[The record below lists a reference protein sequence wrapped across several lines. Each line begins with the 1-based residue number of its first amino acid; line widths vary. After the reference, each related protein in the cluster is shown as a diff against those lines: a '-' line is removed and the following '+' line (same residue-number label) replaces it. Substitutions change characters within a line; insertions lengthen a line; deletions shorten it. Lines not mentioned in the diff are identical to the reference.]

1 MRSLLNKISSVV
13 VSNIVGL
20 LVSTIV
26 VLIVPKY
33 IDVTQYGYFQLYIF
47 YVGYIGFL
55 NLGWPEGIMLRY
67 GGEKYEELDKKSL
80 KTQIILFTLLSNI
93 IGFAIFSSSFFS
105 VTSAI
110 LLISLINY
118 NNSTSFVL
126 IGTAL
131 CIVFYLPRAFMQVLL
146 HMTNRIKEYSNAIII
161 ERISYLVGV
170 IVLLILKVKHYPMYI
185 LSEVLGRFFA
195 LIYISYNCKDI
206 LKSKGNPIKTEI
218 KEIVLNIKIGIKL
231 MFANLAGLFI
241 IGIVRQFIK
250 IKWNIEKFAKVS
262 LTLSISNMIITI
274 VRSISIVLFP
284 FFKRLDKN
292 QLPKLYMYLRNILIT
307 FLFLILLLYY
317 PIKEILLIW
326 LPKYSDSFYYMAI
339 LFPMCIYECKNCLL
353 IETYMKTLRME
364 GKLLTINVITVGL
377 SFLLSVISNY
387 LFKNLEL
394 SILTILILVAFRCIC
409 SEIVLA
415 KKMNIKI
422 YKDILLELIVVSSFI
437 ISNWYIKGI
446 YGFLIYIFFVVLFIL
461 INRTVLNKALKKIKK
476 IIRR

>member
-47 YVGYIGFL
+47 YVGYIGFF

-93 IGFAIFSSSFFS
+93 IGF
-105 VTSAI
+105 AI

-241 IGIVRQFIK
+241 IGITYV
-250 IKWNIEKFAKVS
+250 
-262 LTLSISNMIITI
+262 
-274 VRSISIVLFP
+274 
-284 FFKRLDKN
+284 FK
-292 QLPKLYMYLRNILIT
+292 
-307 FLFLILLLYY
+307 
-317 PIKEILLIW
+317 
-326 LPKYSDSFYYMAI
+326 
-339 LFPMCIYECKNCLL
+339 
-353 IETYMKTLRME
+353 
-364 GKLLTINVITVGL
+364 
-377 SFLLSVISNY
+377 
-387 LFKNLEL
+387 
-394 SILTILILVAFRCIC
+394 
-409 SEIVLA
+409 
-415 KKMNIKI
+415 KK
-422 YKDILLELIVVSSFI
+422 
-437 ISNWYIKGI
+437 
-446 YGFLIYIFFVVLFIL
+446 
-461 INRTVLNKALKKIKK
+461 
-476 IIRR
+476 